1 MQIEIVTKA
10 DGELYEAFQR
20 LVPQLTNN
28 NPPPSLDD
36 LAGLVQD
43 PASRLMVARNE
54 NGNIIGALTLTVYR
68 VPTGIRS
75 IIEDVIVDISARGE
89 GFGEALMLRA
99 IDLAREKGA
108 GNISLTSNPLRV
120 AANSLYVKL
129 GFKKRE
135 TNTFQIRLS
144 YDDEKEIR

>member
-1 MQIEIVTKA
+1 MHIEIVTKA
-10 DGELYEAFQR
+10 DDELYEAFQR
-20 LVPQLTNN
+20 LVPQLTKN

-36 LAGLVQD
+36 LAGLVRD
-43 PASRLMVARNE
+43 PASTLMVARNE
-54 NGNIIGALTLTVYR
+54 NGDIVGALTLAVYR

-75 IIEDVIVDISARGE
+75 VIEDVIVGISARGK
-89 GFGEALMLRA
+89 GIGKALMLRA
-99 IDLAREKGA
+99 IELAREKGA

-129 GFKKRE
+129 GFKKRK

-144 YDDEKEIR
+144 YVDEKENQ